1 MISGF
6 TGTTRCR
13 QAVEDYHH
21 FENPNNKLMI
31 IAIGLITS
39 FRNLRRQCCDYT
51 QFVLFQEIWSGDS
64 VLYIMNA
71 V

>member
-1 MISGF
+1 
-6 TGTTRCR
+6 
-13 QAVEDYHH
+13 
-21 FENPNNKLMI
+21 MI

-64 VLYIMNA
+64 YTWASSHFKYIF
-71 V
+71 